1 MADDKIYIKMFID
14 IFSSEKTKAKGF
26 VEFLIYFMFFYG
38 CYCVLHKVWRFMKI
52 LWQHLLR
59 GCCKSKTHMYEKYGR
74 AGSWALVTGGS
85 DGIGLEMCH

>member
-1 MADDKIYIKMFID
+1 MFID
-14 IFSSEKTKAKGF
+14 IFTSEKTKAKGF

-38 CYCVLHKVWRFMKI
+38 CYCVLHKVWRFMKVF
-52 LWQHLLR
+52 WQHFCR
-59 GCCKSKTHMYEKYGR
+59 GCCKSKTHMYEKFGR